1 MLYLSDAFNYFA
13 FFLIFSR
20 RCHKL
25 IWIYLYF
32 WIQESSAFSFSKH
45 FQSCCDI
52 QKVTEP
58 LLTHL
63 PTSLPKHDSVD
74 LCKLCSKKNQCV
86 VWAHFML
93 IKRRCKF
100 DKSSA
105 NKTRYF
111 LPDQSCANGNIF
123 ILTKTCCLSLMKSVE
138 KHLQG
143 TDWSHCTF
151 HSNMTCVPMGK
162 RLWQYIVRFYII
174 YNL

>member
-1 MLYLSDAFNYFA
+1 MIWWITGIKLADFLVSYIYKVPRTQDVLGRLCNPCSIQPSLRPSLPSHTSTPVFPVLYLSDAFNYFA

-74 LCKLCSKKNQCV
+74 LCKLCSTKKQCV

-111 LPDQSCANGNIF
+111 LPDQC
-123 ILTKTCCLSLMKSVE
+123 
-138 KHLQG
+138 Q
-143 TDWSHCTF
+143 W
-151 HSNMTCVPMGK
+151 
-162 RLWQYIVRFYII
+162 
-174 YNL
+174 